1 MRRTQM
7 EVKKTLSSDALQLHG
22 SVLLSR
28 SPHAPSLT
36 SRFSRA
42 AQRSGDVGKLINI
55 QQTVRGDER
64 LEYDR

>member
-1 MRRTQM
+1 MRRTQV
-7 EVKKTLSSDALQLHG
+7 EVKKTLSSDALHG

-42 AQRSGDVGKLINI
+42 AQRCGDVGKLINI

>member
-1 MRRTQM
+1 MKCTILRQRTQV
-7 EVKKTLSSDALQLHG
+7 EVKTTLSSDGLHG

-55 QQTVRGDER
+55 QQTV
-64 LEYDR
+64 